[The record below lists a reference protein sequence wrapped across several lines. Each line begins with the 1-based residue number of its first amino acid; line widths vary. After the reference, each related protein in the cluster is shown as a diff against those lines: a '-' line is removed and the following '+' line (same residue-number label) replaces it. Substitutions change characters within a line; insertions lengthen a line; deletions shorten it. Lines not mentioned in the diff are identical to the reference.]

1 MSKFYDYKISD
12 LQDSLLKNNR
22 ILRNTLNIVNK
33 HNDNVSEEH
42 ILFAECQSNLYTAIE
57 EHLEEFNINP
67 ATIYK
72 ITLDES
78 IFPTLMLKGFKNPD
92 TKYLWDRKKQLE
104 TNPKLRVEFSSWKE
118 FIQHPALMAFLRYCE
133 EKFPYVTV
141 QTQRNKKEKLVEI
154 LTFRADTEVDQRLSE
169 NVKYGLVQSDKNNR
183 NADPMLNILTLCNG
197 RHSFRVMSNLLKLS
211 NEKYQYGTR
220 KCTTHSWDY
229 PQNNVEE
236 YKDVMKNTA
245 NIRLLLAITISS
257 NIVNVL
263 CGLPLNDIINYADNV
278 PDFKK
283 DNYSEIVRPSAITA
297 RNIINRPEKIIDAVI
312 PSRSQNIRP
321 TERNQIETNRNSIER
336 NQIETNRNFIERNQ
350 IETIPE
356 VIVDNV
362 ITNVYDLQNT
372 IVEKVINN
380 TSRSKDGGNC
390 SKSNDVLNLDCN
402 TQDEII
408 HVNTLANNIITS
420 CNTQSNNLVKKIE
433 KVIKYKLNSPDTN
446 LQNSSTLD
454 KLPKSPKYEILD
466 EENNTKSSKMTE
478 LEKKKRDLDEEI
490 RQAQKEDKEEKERQR
505 KEREDK
511 IEKQKIEEENR
522 KKLEK
527 EILKRNEEIKLNFP
541 LKATESLTQIIDI
554 HNVMKRKLDT
564 CCTKIEELQS
574 TIIELQSP
582 NKKQKTTRTDVVS
595 TELMWALKVEKSN
608 NKIKEL
614 KEQLETSEKN
624 ATEYTNST
632 QGTIQLL
639 NDKNRENE
647 ALISKDTETINNTIL
662 DQRKEIDQLNL
673 ELTNKKNEIEVLQ
686 TQLVEKE
693 NLVKEKEF
701 LLMEKEKKLT
711 ENENLI
717 KEQSKQLCENKAQI
731 EIHESDIEELQ
742 KTLAEKQL
750 NEEKEKNETNDSVE
764 LRPDHFNLEQFCI
777 EIMNSF
783 KTNSPETPEDV
794 LQKFDSFL
802 IEQINVYNISNRDFD
817 EPTKNL
823 LQEVL
828 GQLKGEKPLWA
839 RIVAGKEVEVKG
851 RARQGT
857 SRVTAKKPDKAKKTE
872 KKS

>member
-1 MSKFYDYKISD
+1 M
-12 LQDSLLKNNR
+12 
-22 ILRNTLNIVNK
+22 
-33 HNDNVSEEH
+33 
-42 ILFAECQSNLYTAIE
+42 
-57 EHLEEFNINP
+57 
-67 ATIYK
+67 
-72 ITLDES
+72 
-78 IFPTLMLKGFKNPD
+78 
-92 TKYLWDRKKQLE
+92 
-104 TNPKLRVEFSSWKE
+104 
-118 FIQHPALMAFLRYCE
+118 
-133 EKFPYVTV
+133 
-141 QTQRNKKEKLVEI
+141 
-154 LTFRADTEVDQRLSE
+154 
-169 NVKYGLVQSDKNNR
+169 
-183 NADPMLNILTLCNG
+183 
-197 RHSFRVMSNLLKLS
+197 
-211 NEKYQYGTR
+211 
-220 KCTTHSWDY
+220 
-229 PQNNVEE
+229 
-236 YKDVMKNTA
+236 
-245 NIRLLLAITISS
+245 
-257 NIVNVL
+257 
-263 CGLPLNDIINYADNV
+263 
-278 PDFKK
+278 
-283 DNYSEIVRPSAITA
+283 
-297 RNIINRPEKIIDAVI
+297 
-312 PSRSQNIRP
+312 
-321 TERNQIETNRNSIER
+321 
-336 NQIETNRNFIERNQ
+336 
-350 IETIPE
+350 
-356 VIVDNV
+356 
-362 ITNVYDLQNT
+362 
-372 IVEKVINN
+372 INN

-402 TQDEII
+402 KQDEII

-466 EENNTKSSKMTE
+466 EENNTKSSKMIE
-478 LEKKKRDLDEEI
+478 LEKKKRDLDEEL

-750 NEEKEKNETNDSVE
+750 NEEKEKNKTNDSVE

-828 GQLKGEKPLWA
+828 GQLKGEKPLWT